1 MNTFLIGLAA
11 FVLGVVLG
19 VAGEWRLLKVWVK
32 LALDQSEVLH
42 TDERTPRHAP
52 RGRFM
57 AGPDDLEAR
66 NRIGGRR

>member
-1 MNTFLIGLAA
+1 MTMFLIAVGALL
-11 FVLGVVLG
+11 LGFVLG
-19 VAGEWRLLKVWVK
+19 VAGEWRLLKVWVQ

>member
-1 MNTFLIGLAA
+1 VNTFLIGAAA
-11 FVLGVVLG
+11 FVVGLVLG
-19 VAGEWRLLKVWVK
+19 VAGEWRLLKSWVQ
-32 LALDQSEVLH
+32 LALDQSAVLH

-57 AGPDDLEAR
+57 AGPDDFEAR